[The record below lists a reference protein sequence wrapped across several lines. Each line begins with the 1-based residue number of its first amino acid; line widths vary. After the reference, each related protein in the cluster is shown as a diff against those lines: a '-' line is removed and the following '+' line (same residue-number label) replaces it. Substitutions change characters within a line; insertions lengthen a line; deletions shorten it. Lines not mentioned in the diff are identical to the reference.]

1 MSDSLQ
7 TEHFLNLIDQQ
18 ISSSLLLCVPHL
30 KLSAIA
36 LFLLS
41 PFNELSK
48 CLGAKKSFMLA
59 LRGCM
64 AASLSPRPWSLLRG
78 DKDSG
83 LFV

>member
-1 MSDSLQ
+1 MSDRLQ
-7 TEHFLNLIDQQ
+7 AEHFLNLIDQQ
-18 ISSSLLLCVPHL
+18 ISSLLLCVPHL

-64 AASLSPRPWSLLRG
+64 AASLSPRPWSLLWG